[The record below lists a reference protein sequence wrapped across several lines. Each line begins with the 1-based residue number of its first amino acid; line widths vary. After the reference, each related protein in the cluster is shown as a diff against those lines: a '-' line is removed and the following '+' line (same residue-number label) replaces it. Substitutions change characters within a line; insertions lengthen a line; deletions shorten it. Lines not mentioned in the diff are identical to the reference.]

1 MNEISSV
8 KLFQNELTAHS
19 YAIKKMEVIRP
30 DLLIKLQVYDEQ
42 AETFGE
48 DALNP
53 PREAN
58 DFYQSACA
66 EFRLLNSKQTL
77 PI

>member
-1 MNEISSV
+1 
-8 KLFQNELTAHS
+8 
-19 YAIKKMEVIRP
+19 MEVIRP